1 MAHVIERELV
11 SPDGKN
17 KVELIRREN
26 GTFGFRVWYWSD
38 LPMEKCWLMVFG
50 FSESIVAD
58 LAMAE
63 DEARGRVEWLRKMPR
78 AT

>member
-1 MAHVIERELV
+1 MAHVTERELI

-17 KVELIRREN
+17 KVELFRRAN
-26 GTFGFRVWYWSD
+26 GTYGFRVWYWSD
-38 LPMEKCWLMVFG
+38 LPSEQCWLMVAG

-63 DEARGRVEWLRKMPR
+63 DEARGRIDWLGKMPR
-78 AT
+78 DA